1 MEKYPYFINPALEAL
16 RQGDVSAEEA
26 QRLRRLIAANV
37 GDVPS
42 LRMMLGID
50 PEEFAEF
57 YPDHLPPSLSTA
69 DTIDSFLSRFGNP
82 DAPTPMAAKEIPEPA
97 ENPIPPAKISLEEP
111 PTVSLANKLIKNHDY
126 QDALEIIQQLIL
138 IYPEKSVYFADQIRF
153 LKKLIFNEARKPQ
166 IEKPSAQ
173 GGRNS

>member
-1 MEKYPYFINPALEAL
+1 L
-16 RQGDVSAEEA
+16 V
-26 QRLRRLIAANV
+26 
-37 GDVPS
+37 
-42 LRMMLGID
+42 
-50 PEEFAEF
+50 
-57 YPDHLPPSLSTA
+57 
-69 DTIDSFLSRFGNP
+69 
-82 DAPTPMAAKEIPEPA
+82 
-97 ENPIPPAKISLEEP
+97 
-111 PTVSLANKLIKNHDY
+111 NKLIKNHDY